1 MSTPDPLLDI
11 ASKHLLGNYRQAP
24 FVLDRGQG
32 CELFDTQGRRYLDMC
47 AGVAVAAL
55 GHGHPGLS
63 AAIAEQ
69 AARLMHVSNYFYNKE
84 NLLLASELC
93 AQFGYDRVFFCN
105 SGTEANEAM
114 LKMARRWFYTQG
126 KNDKH
131 RIIAFHHSFH
141 GRTLGAVALTGTPKY
156 REGFGPPLAGVTHVD
171 YGDAAAV
178 RATIGPDVAAII
190 VEPMLGEGGVLPP
203 PPGFLKELRTIA
215 DEHGALLLL
224 DEVQTGMGRTGKWLG
239 CHHEG
244 VEGDAMALAK
254 GLGGGFPIGALFVRE
269 RFNAALT
276 PGSHGS
282 TFGGNALAS
291 AAARAVL
298 KIIREE
304 NLVEAAA
311 LRGEQL
317 GRGLAKIAQ
326 AHPRLCVGSRGLGLL
341 RGLCLSEAVDPRAA
355 LAKIRDHGVL
365 LTIAGNTVLRFSPPL
380 VISEGE
386 IDEALERVEKA
397 LLETVS

>member
-1 MSTPDPLLDI
+1 MSTADPLLDI
-11 ASKHLLGNYRQAP
+11 AQQHLLGNYRQAP

-32 CELFDTQGRRYLDMC
+32 CELFDTQGRRYLDLC

-63 AAIAEQ
+63 SAIAEQ

-93 AQFGYDRVFFCN
+93 AQFNYDRVFFCN

-114 LKMARRWFYTQG
+114 LKLCRRWFYVQG
-126 KNDKH
+126 KPEKT

-141 GRTLGAVALTGTPKY
+141 GRTMGAVALTGTPKY
-156 REGFGPPLAGVTHVD
+156 REGFGPSLSGVSHVD
-171 YGDAAAV
+171 YGDSAAV
-178 RATIGPDVAAII
+178 KAAMGPDVAGII

-203 PPGFLKELRTIA
+203 PEGFLKELRSIA

-224 DEVQTGMGRTGKWLG
+224 DEIQTGMGRTGKWLG
-239 CHHEG
+239 SHHEG
-244 VEGDAMALAK
+244 VEGDAMTLAK
-254 GLGGGFPIGALFVRE
+254 GLGGGFPIGVLMIRE
-269 RFNAALT
+269 RYNPALS

-298 KIIREE
+298 RIVREE
-304 NLVEAAA
+304 GLVEAAA
-311 LRGEQL
+311 QQGDYL
-317 GRGLAKIAQ
+317 GQGLAKLAKEFPKPCI
-326 AHPRLCVGSRGLGLL
+326 GSRGKGLL
-341 RGLCLSEAVDPRAA
+341 QGLCLSSAVDPRVV
-355 LAKIRDHGVL
+355 LAKVRDHGVL
-365 LTIAGNTVLRFSPPL
+365 VTIAGNTILRFSPPL
-380 VISEGE
+380 IIQRAQ
-386 IDEALERVEKA
+386 IDEALERVGKA
-397 LLETVS
+397 LSEC